1 MTFADRS
8 LVCFSSA
15 EALGV
20 EFSLEIEAKIPPFFN
35 IRSLKEKKRDAS
47 GDINFAKYLPISEFF
62 FTFDKFRLSCHHSSL
77 TS

>member
-20 EFSLEIEAKIPPFFN
+20 EFSLEIEAKISPFFN

-62 FTFDKFRLSCHHSSL
+62 FTFR
-77 TS
+77 

>member
-20 EFSLEIEAKIPPFFN
+20 EFSLEIEAKITPFFN

-47 GDINFAKYLPISEFF
+47 GDINFAKYLPISELF
-62 FTFDKFRLSCHHSSL
+62 FTFR
-77 TS
+77 